1 MCMCAHKHIAI
12 GVKYLVRIVTF
23 IFPPVK
29 FYLSLVRPNK
39 HSPKQRDAI
48 NIFNLASHK
57 EYITTKLSQ
66 DSSAFSARTDILQSS
81 VFKSFEL
88 MIFSP
93 SKQHLSKIFV

>member
-1 MCMCAHKHIAI
+1 MFAHKHTAI
-12 GVKYLVRIVTF
+12 GVEYFIRIVTF

-57 EYITTKLSQ
+57 EYTKLSQ
-66 DSSAFSARTDILQSS
+66 DSSAFSAHTD
-81 VFKSFEL
+81 KCKAAFEL
-88 MIFSP
+88 MIFST
-93 SKQHLSKIFV
+93 SKQHLNTIFV